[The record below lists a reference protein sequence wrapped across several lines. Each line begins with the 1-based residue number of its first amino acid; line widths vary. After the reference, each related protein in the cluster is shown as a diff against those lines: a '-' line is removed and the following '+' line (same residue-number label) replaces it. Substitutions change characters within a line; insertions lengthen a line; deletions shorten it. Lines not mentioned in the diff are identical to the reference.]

1 VMAGGAWGGF
11 RAAPCTRCVVIV
23 IGCWTAVSSL
33 TACAPCPPPPTLRLR
48 YALYNRSRHNPLPT
62 RAETDRSAELPAWES
77 HGWFLLS
84 LQVWDLVSGQATAT
98 LKGHT
103 DWVRACDVSPDGSRI
118 ASGGYDRTVMLWDAA
133 TGRHQR
139 SLTGHAGWVWS
150 VAFSPCGRLV
160 VSGSEDCTA
169 KLWETTTGRCV
180 ATLRGHSHY
189 VRSVQFWDG
198 GRYVIS
204 TSDDCTVKVW
214 SVAEALANEER
225 CGAVGVGCEALEH
238 AASVRSVPRGV
249 FVKWQAAGRV
259 PLSHSQLELSLHVQP
274 SGGGGGGGGGGG
286 SGSYDECCGR
296 SVILTASGE
305 LVWCDAC
312 VRTLGGATDSIISAT
327 VSSDGRWLATATHNL
342 ACTSPHGGGLVF
354 PGGSDACCDV
364 SSKKTSLMSRLLQSP
379 LLGLSGLSLLS
390 GGLALTCAEPKP
402 KPAAGAA
409 CLRVWDTT
417 TWTLKAELRGD
428 AHRIAAVRFL
438 AAPPPSPVC

>member
-1 VMAGGAWGGF
+1 ME
-11 RAAPCTRCVVIV
+11 
-23 IGCWTAVSSL
+23 
-33 TACAPCPPPPTLRLR
+33 
-48 YALYNRSRHNPLPT
+48 ALSRP
-62 RAETDRSAELPAWES
+62 RRI
-77 HGWFLLS
+77 LLWIP
-84 LQVWDLVSGQATAT
+84 QVWDLVSGQATAT

-118 ASGGYDRTVMLWDAA
+118 ASGGYDRTVMLWDAG

-150 VAFSPCGRLV
+150 VAFSPCGRYI

-169 KLWETTTGRCV
+169 KLWEAATGRCV

-204 TSDDCTVKVW
+204 TSDDHTVKVW
-214 SVAEALANEER
+214 SVAEAMANEER
-225 CGAVGVGCEALEH
+225 CGAVGVGGIGGGGCEALEH

-259 PLSHSQLELSLHVQP
+259 PLSDCELELSLRVEVP
-274 SGGGGGGGGGGG
+274 SSHEKARAVGGGGGGG
-286 SGSYDECCGR
+286 SSYDEGCSGR
-296 SVILTASGE
+296 SVIHSATGE
-305 LVWCDAC
+305 LVWRDAC
-312 VRTLGGATDSIISAT
+312 VRTLGGAADSIISAT

-342 ACTSPHGGGLVF
+342 ACTPSHGGGGTVF
-354 PGGSDACCDV
+354 PGASGACCD
-364 SSKKTSLMSRLLQSP
+364 SSYSSYKKASVMSRLLQSP

-390 GGLALTCAEPKP
+390 NGLGLGLGMTCAEPKP

-409 CLRVWDTT
+409 CLRVWDTAD
-417 TWTLKAELRGD
+417 WTLKAELRGD

-438 AAPPPSPVC
+438 AAPPPSPIC